1 MATASESKPR
11 KGLFATKPIEALVK
25 DTENKDT
32 QLKRAVGALDLTAL
46 GLGAII
52 GTGIF
57 VIIGE
62 AITTSGP
69 SIVLSFML
77 AGITC
82 VFSALAFA
90 ELASAIPVSG
100 SAYTYSYA
108 TLGELAAW
116 IIGWDLILEYGVSI
130 AGVAIGWGAYLNELL
145 ESVFGYEL
153 PKSLANPPGEEGGKF
168 NLPAMFLVLAV
179 SAVLMIGVRESA
191 RANTIMVFF
200 KLAVLALFLVLGVT
214 AFNADNFSPF
224 FVEGEGVGGTVTAAT
239 LIFFAYI
246 GFDAV
251 STSSEEVKEPK
262 RDLPIAIIGSL
273 GIATTLYILVAVVAT
288 GALPFDEL
296 KGQDAPLA
304 TALSEGAGFGWA
316 ADIISLGALVAI
328 TSVVLTL
335 LYGQSRILFAMS
347 RDGLM
352 PKRVAKVNARTR
364 TPIFIIGACGVVFA
378 VLAALVPL
386 AEIVKLVNIGTLFA
400 FIVVNLGVIILRRTK
415 PDMERGYRV
424 PLVPLF
430 PIIGILLCVY
440 LAADLELETWL
451 RFLGWMGLGLL
462 IYFLYGYRH
471 SRLRQGEVVNPE
483 AELPDSA

>member
-1 MATASESKPR
+1 M
-11 KGLFATKPIEALVK
+11 
-25 DTENKDT
+25 
-32 QLKRAVGALDLTAL
+32 
-46 GLGAII
+46 
-52 GTGIF
+52 
-57 VIIGE
+57 
-62 AITTSGP
+62 
-69 SIVLSFML
+69 
-77 AGITC
+77 
-82 VFSALAFA
+82 
-90 ELASAIPVSG
+90 
-100 SAYTYSYA
+100 
-108 TLGELAAW
+108 
-116 IIGWDLILEYGVSI
+116 
-130 AGVAIGWGAYLNELL
+130 
-145 ESVFGYEL
+145 
-153 PKSLANPPGEEGGKF
+153 
-168 NLPAMFLVLAV
+168 
-179 SAVLMIGVRESA
+179 
-191 RANTIMVFF
+191 
-200 KLAVLALFLVLGVT
+200 
-214 AFNADNFSPF
+214 
-224 FVEGEGVGGTVTAAT
+224 TAAT

-251 STSSEEVKEPK
+251 STSGEEVKEPQ

-424 PLVPLF
+424 PLVPCSRSS
-430 PIIGILLCVY
+430 GSCS
-440 LAADLELETWL
+440 ASTWRRTWSSRRGCGSSAGWGSASSSISFTATATRGCARARSSTRRPSCL
-451 RFLGWMGLGLL
+451 TARSFRPRRDGHAVLGSRPRRGSHVPV
-462 IYFLYGYRH
+462 H
-471 SRLRQGEVVNPE
+471 SRRRADRAGVLHAAARGGGR
-483 AELPDSA
+483 